1 MEVVVPIGMLV
12 LWLLLVQHTRSC
24 GYELCP
30 ATQPSMINVHLLP
43 HTHVDVGWLQTM
55 DEYYFEDQSDD
66 PHKCVQHIL
75 DSVVSA
81 LLANPSRCFI
91 FAEMAFFVRWWQQ
104 QPAPRRQ
111 AVQQLVSQGRLQFVN
126 GGWVMNDEATTYYAA
141 IIDQMSLGRHFLSDT
156 FGDCGRP
163 RVAWHIDPFGHSREQ
178 ASLFAQ
184 MGFDGY
190 FLGRLDYQ
198 DKQRREKELEMELV
212 WRASANLRPP
222 QADLFTSILPN
233 VYLPPE
239 GLCWDPLCS
248 VREEN
253 LVADNRASPDPRTDE
268 VINHFLEVAVVQAQ
282 RYGSNHT
289 VMTMGSDFFY
299 SNASRWFDNLDKLI
313 QLVNAKQSEG
323 SLINVLYSTPA
334 CYLWELNKAN
344 LTWTVKQDDF
354 FPYADG
360 PHQFWTGYF
369 TSRPALKRY
378 ERLSHKFLQVC
389 NQLEALAGP
398 AASQGPYGRARS
410 IYLRKAMAVAQ
421 HHDAVSGTSKQ
432 RVANDYVKKLA
443 EGWEQ
448 CEVLVSNALAN
459 LGGSREDF
467 VFCNDL
473 NISICPLSQGSSSFL
488 VILYNPLGWTVNW
501 MVRLPVSNWG
511 FWVRDANQQ
520 TVPSEVVAGS
530 GEGMKNSPPELLF
543 PASAPPL
550 GFSIYSV
557 ARLPSRVPTPATP
570 TPATLVIQNEH
581 IRATF
586 DPDTGLLQEIENLD
600 LGLRLP
606 LTQAFYWYRA
616 SIGDRRSSQV
626 SGAYIFRTQS
636 SVPFPV
642 GHRVQ
647 THLVQM
653 ALVQELHQNFS
664 AWCSQVVRLYPGQK
678 HLELEWTVGPVPIED
693 DWGKEVISLFDS
705 QLETGGRFYTD
716 SNGRE
721 ILERRRDHR
730 PTWDLKQTEPVAG
743 NYYPVNSRIYITDGQ
758 IQLTVLTDRS
768 QGGSSLRDGS
778 LELMVHRRLLLDDNR
793 GVGEALLE
801 PGDGPGIGLVVRGR
815 HLVLLDTVETAAAG
829 HRLQAQREALAPQLV
844 LAPAGQGTPY
854 NLGTPPLTQFS
865 GLRREL
871 PQSVH
876 LLTLARWG
884 PNTILLR
891 LEHIFEHGEGSLFN
905 LSQPVTIDLQDLFSA
920 FTINHLEETT
930 LSADQLLPKA
940 TRLQW
945 RTSTGG
951 GPVPLQPAPSLDLS
965 AVTLQPME
973 IRTFLASVT
982 WNR

>member
-1 MEVVVPIGMLV
+1 
-12 LWLLLVQHTRSC
+12 
-24 GYELCP
+24 
-30 ATQPSMINVHLLP
+30 MINVHLLP
-43 HTHVDVGWLQTM
+43 HTHVDVGWLKTM
-55 DEYYFEDQSDD
+55 DEYYFGDQN
-66 PHKCVQHIL
+66 PYKGVRHIL

-81 LLANPSRCFI
+81 LLANSSRRFI
-91 FAEMAFFVRWWQQ
+91 YAEMAFFVRWWRQ
-104 QPAPRRQ
+104 QPVPTRQ
-111 AVQQLVSQGRLQFVN
+111 AVQQLVNQGRLQFVN

-141 IIDQMSLGRHFLSDT
+141 IIDQMSLGLKFLSDT
-156 FGDCGRP
+156 FGACGRP

-198 DKQRREKELEMELV
+198 DKQRRKKELEMELV
-212 WRASANLRPP
+212 WRASANLPSP

-233 VYLPPE
+233 LYLPPV
-239 GLCWDPLCS
+239 GLCWDFLCS
-248 VREEN
+248 VKEGN
-253 LVADNRASPDPRTDE
+253 LMADDPASPDSRIEE
-268 VINHFLEVAVVQAQ
+268 VINHFLEVATAQAQ
-282 RYGSNHT
+282 HYASNHT
-289 VMTMGSDFFY
+289 VMTMGGDFYY
-299 SNASRWFDNLDKLI
+299 SYASQWFDNLDKLI
-313 QLVNAKQSEG
+313 ELVNAKQTEG

-398 AASQGPYGRARS
+398 EASQGPYGQGRS
-410 IYLRKAMAVAQ
+410 IYLRKAMAVTQ
-421 HHDAVSGTSKQ
+421 HHDAVSGTSRQ
-432 RVANDYVKKLA
+432 RVTNDYVKQLM

-448 CEVLVSNALAN
+448 CEVVVSNALAS
-459 LGGSREDF
+459 LGGSQEDF
-467 VFCNDL
+467 MFCNNL
-473 NISICPLSQGSSSFL
+473 NISVCPLSQRDFSFL
-488 VILYNPLGWTVNW
+488 VILYNPLGWTANLV
-501 MVRLPVSNWG
+501 VRLPVSNWG
-511 FWVRDANQQ
+511 FWVRTANQQ
-520 TVPSEVVAGS
+520 TVPSEVVTVS
-530 GEGMKNSPPELLF
+530 GEGIRTSPPELLF

-557 ARLPSRVPTPATP
+557 TRLPSRMPTPATP

-581 IRATF
+581 MRATF
-586 DPDTGLLQEIENLD
+586 NPDTGFLQEIENLD

-606 LTQAFYWYRA
+606 LTQAFYWYG
-616 SIGDRRSSQV
+616 SSSGDNRNSQA
-626 SGAYIFRTQS
+626 SGAYIFRTES

-642 GHRVQ
+642 RHRAQ
-647 THLVQM
+647 HRAQAHLVQM
-653 ALVQELHQNFS
+653 ALVQEVHQNFS
-664 AWCSQVVRLYPGQK
+664 AWCSQVVRLYPGQR
-678 HLELEWTVGPVPIED
+678 HLELEWTVGPVPVED
-693 DWGKEVISLFDS
+693 GWGKEVISLFDS
-705 QLETGGRFYTD
+705 QLETGGLFYTD

-721 ILERRRDHR
+721 ILERRRNHR
-730 PTWDLKQTEPVAG
+730 PTWNLKQTEPVAG
-743 NYYPVNSRIYITDGQ
+743 NYYPVNSRIYIKDGQ

-801 PGDGPGIGLVVRGR
+801 PGDEPGTGLVVRGR
-815 HLVLLDTVETAAAG
+815 HLVLLDTVEAAAAG

-854 NLGTPPLTQFS
+854 SPGTPTLTQFS
-865 GLRREL
+865 GLRKEL
-871 PQSVH
+871 PASVH

-884 PNTILLR
+884 PNTVLLR
-891 LEHIFEHGEGSLFN
+891 LEHIFERGEGGLFN
-905 LSQPVTIDLQDLFSA
+905 LSQPVTLDLQDLFSA

-930 LSADQLLPKA
+930 LSADQLLSKA

-951 GPVPLQPAPSLDLS
+951 GPAPVQRAPSLDPS

-973 IRTFLASVT
+973 IRTFLASVA
-982 WNR
+982 WSKERDR